1 MKWLRF
7 RFVAPLGTAVLLAA
21 CVTPPPT
28 RPVSVAPPP
37 PSQRIFVY
45 PASGQSAEQ
54 TDRDR
59 YECHLWAVQQTGF
72 DPSRADA
79 YPEERVMVQPG
90 TPPGAG
96 TVVGAIGGAILGSM
110 IAGPGDA
117 GAGLVLGGAT
127 GAIIGSASDAN
138 SQAQARQ
145 TQDEINQGTYTRRAR
160 AGAYRRAI
168 GACLKGRG
176 YSVS

>member
-1 MKWLRF
+1 MKLLRF
-7 RFVAPLGTAVLLAA
+7 RFGAPLGAALLLAG

-28 RPVSVAPPP
+28 RAVSDAPLPP
-37 PSQRIFVY
+37 TQRIFVY

-59 YECHLWAVQQTGF
+59 YDCHLWAVEQTGF

-79 YPEERVMVQPG
+79 YPDERVLVQPA

-138 SQAQARQ
+138 AQAQARQ
-145 TQDEINQGTYTRRAR
+145 TQGEINQGVYARRTRAD
-160 AGAYRRAI
+160 AYRRAI

>member
-1 MKWLRF
+1 MKWLPF
-7 RFVAPLGTAVLLAA
+7 RFGALGTALLLAA
-21 CVTPPPT
+21 CVTPPPPRT
-28 RPVSVAPPP
+28 VLLAPPP
-37 PSQRIFVY
+37 ARIFVY

-59 YECHLWAVQQTGF
+59 YECHSWAVQQTGV
-72 DPSRADA
+72 DPSRAEA
-79 YPEERVMVQPG
+79 SSGERVLVQPVA
-90 TPPGAG
+90 PPGAG

-127 GAIIGSASDAN
+127 GAILGSASDAN
-138 SQAQARQ
+138 SQAQAWQ
-145 TQDEINQGTYTRRAR
+145 TQEDINQGVYARRAS
-160 AGAYRRAI
+160 ADAYRRAL

-176 YSVS
+176 YSVN